1 MRRSYDSLPNSTSC
15 STIETSRAVGVHRVV
30 STENVDVVIVGGG
43 IIGLATAYYLGKQ
56 GKKALVIER
65 DSVGSHAS
73 GFAYGALS
81 PLGGDGIPGP
91 VLPLAIEA
99 MKRHRELSKVL
110 PEETGVDIQFRLK
123 SILSL
128 AFREEEIAGLKANF
142 TWQQEQQGYE
152 VEWLNDKAVHSL
164 EPRVSSEALGGV
176 YTQGPAE
183 VDPYRFMLA
192 LVQAAEKV
200 GTSIRHGEV
209 TGLVCKGDR
218 VEGVLLKGE
227 MVPCEEVVLAM
238 GPWAIA
244 ASEWV
249 GIPVPI
255 QPLKGQILRLAW
267 EGSPVKCTVG
277 WSGNYASTKPEG
289 LIWAGTTAELVGFDE
304 TPTAAARDK
313 IMEALLYIMPSLESA
328 ELVQQTACLRPY
340 CTDGLPIL
348 GRVPNMEG
356 VYLAT
361 GAGRKGILLGPVM
374 AGAIADLILR
384 GNTELPVD
392 PFDPGRF
399 QKEKPS

>member
-1 MRRSYDSLPNSTSC
+1 MRRPYTDLPNQAPC
-15 STIETSRAVGVHRVV
+15 STIEPSCTVEASRVV
-30 STENVDVVIVGGG
+30 NKENADVVIVGGG
-43 IIGLATAYYLGKQ
+43 IIGLATAYYLGKR
-56 GKKALVIER
+56 GRKALVIER

-110 PEETGVDIQFRLK
+110 PEETGVDIQYRLK
-123 SILSL
+123 STLSL
-128 AFREEEIAGLKANF
+128 AIREEEISGLKANF
-142 TWQQEQQGYE
+142 AWQQEQQGYK
-152 VEWLNDKAVHSL
+152 VEWLGDKEVHSL
-164 EPRVSSEALGGV
+164 EPRVSPEALGGV

-183 VDPYRFMLA
+183 VDPYRLMLA

-200 GTSIRHGEV
+200 GTVIRHGEV
-209 TGLVCKGDR
+209 TGLDCKGDR
-218 VEGVLLKGE
+218 VKGVLLEGE
-227 MVPCEEVVLAM
+227 RVPCEEVVLAM
-238 GPWAIA
+238 GPWACA
-244 ASEWV
+244 ASEWIGV
-249 GIPVPI
+249 PVPI

-267 EGSPVKCTVG
+267 EGSPVECTVS

-289 LIWAGTTAELVGFDE
+289 LIWAGTTEELVGFDE

-313 IMEALLYIMPSLESA
+313 IMEALLHMIPSLDSA

-374 AGAIADLILR
+374 GGAIADLILQ

-399 QKEKPS
+399 HKEKPS